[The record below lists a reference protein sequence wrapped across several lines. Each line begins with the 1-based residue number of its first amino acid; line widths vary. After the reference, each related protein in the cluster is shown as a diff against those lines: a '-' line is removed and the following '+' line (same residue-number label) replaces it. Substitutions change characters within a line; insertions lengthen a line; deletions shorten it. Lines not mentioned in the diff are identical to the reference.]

1 MRPDAWRANV
11 AGFFDS
17 ADALVGQVETTFVK
31 ASSLHVPPAVTEQ
44 MAEARRIL
52 RQLSEWMVDPHN
64 SALEK
69 RNG

>member
-1 MRPDAWRANV
+1 MTPDAWRANIAGMFDGAEAIVGTV
-11 AGFFDS
+11 A
-17 ADALVGQVETTFVK
+17 TTFSK
-31 ASSLHVPPAVTEQ
+31 ASHLHVPPAVDEQ
-44 MAEARRIL
+44 IAEARRIL